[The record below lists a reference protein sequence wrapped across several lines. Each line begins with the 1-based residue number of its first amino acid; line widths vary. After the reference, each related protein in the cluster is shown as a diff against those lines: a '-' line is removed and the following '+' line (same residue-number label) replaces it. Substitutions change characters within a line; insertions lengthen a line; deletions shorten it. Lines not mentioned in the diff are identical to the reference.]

1 MRIIEVRDEDHCCT
15 SVATGMPAME
25 SAASR
30 SGGCAQFEQ
39 AQRFSRR
46 EVLRLGGL
54 CGIGLTLPQW
64 LAARSFAS
72 SAGQLPTFGR
82 AKRVIMLY
90 LHGGHPQ
97 QETFDPKPDGP
108 SGVRGELAAIST
120 SVTGVRF
127 SEVLPRTASIAHKLA
142 VVRSLS
148 HDNPNHVQAAL
159 PANTGHK
166 HPPNKIQAGDFPP
179 SPSDFPPFG
188 AVLDAVRPEI
198 GGLPKWVRVGPLMR
212 RNNGTPLHGQSPGFL
227 GDKHA
232 PFVVDQHLLKKRVK
246 IESISPI
253 DGVTSIRLSARR
265 DLLAQ
270 FDTQRQVIDRS
281 ADAVALSDYYD
292 RAFDLLCSAKTRQ
305 AFDLAGESPAIRTRY
320 GLTEFGQ
327 RCLLARRL
335 AEAGV
340 PIINVNYCE
349 TPSGSWDTHSQNFR
363 SMKKSR
369 GPTFDA
375 AFSALIKDLDQ
386 RGLLQ
391 ETLVIVTAEFG
402 RTPRINKSAGRD
414 HWPWVYSVALAGA
427 GIAEGT
433 VYGASDSAAAYPV
446 ERPHDPAD
454 LAATL
459 YHLMG
464 IGPDTTLH
472 DTTGRPHSLIVGKPI
487 AGIVA

>member
-1 MRIIEVRDEDHCCT
+1 MQT
-15 SVATGMPAME
+15 S
-25 SAASR
+25 ASR
-30 SGGCAQFEQ
+30 SGGCAQFDNV
-39 AQRFSRR
+39 QRLSRR

-54 CGIGLTLPQW
+54 CGMGLTLPQW
-64 LAARSFAS
+64 MAARTLAD
-72 SAGQLPTFGR
+72 SAGRLPTFGR

-97 QETFDPKPDGP
+97 QETFDPKPEGP
-108 SGVRGELAAIST
+108 SSVRGELGAIAT
-120 SVTGVRF
+120 SVAGVRF
-127 SEVLPRTASIAHKLA
+127 GEVLPRTAAIVHKLA

-188 AVLDAVRPEI
+188 AVLDAVRPKT
-198 GGLPKWVRVGPLMR
+198 GGLPTWVRVGPLMR
-212 RNNGTPLHGQSPGFL
+212 RNNGTPLHGQGPGFL

-232 PFVVDQHLLKKRVK
+232 PFVVDQSLRRDRVK
-246 IESISPI
+246 IESGSPI
-253 DGVTSIRLSARR
+253 DGVTPLRLTARR
-265 DLLAQ
+265 DLLEQ
-270 FDTQRQVIDRS
+270 FDAQRQLIDRS
-281 ADAVALSDYYD
+281 ADAAALGDYYA
-292 RAFDLLCSAKTRQ
+292 RAFDLLCSPTTRR
-305 AFDLAGESPAIRTRY
+305 AFDLTAESPSTRGRY
-320 GLTEFGQ
+320 GRTEFGQ

-340 PIINVNYCE
+340 PMINVSYCQ

-363 SMKKSR
+363 SMKQSL
-369 GPTFDA
+369 GPTLDA
-375 AFSALIKDLDQ
+375 SLSALVEDLDG

-433 VYGASDSAAAYPV
+433 VYGASDSAAAFPL
-446 ERPHDPAD
+446 EKPHDPAD
-454 LAATL
+454 LAATI

-464 IGPDTTLH
+464 IPPETIVH
-472 DTTGRPHSLIVGKPI
+472 DMVGRPQSVIVGKPI
-487 AGIVA
+487 VGILA